1 MISWDYGNA
10 RIRALRSRLF
20 DVHGYREL
28 LRATSIESLLGA
40 LAATPYRPDTE
51 MALSRAPDLRRLDEV
66 LRIHLTRV
74 LTALPTWFEGEA
86 RAHLERLLARW
97 DWVNLRTILRG
108 LAQQAPATEIE
119 PLLVPAG
126 RLDAGALA
134 TLARQET
141 VSAVIDLLRA
151 WGLPC
156 RGLPDQLDRLWASS
170 LEPEEVDRINV
181 VNALRLRGARLEDGV
196 EADENPLAGGTISAR
211 TLDDLAH
218 AKQRGDAAALL
229 PPPWPQRLARWVAD
243 GDLAALSD
251 ALDETA
257 RRRAMRLFGRCDPLG
272 PDIAR
277 AYIAAKENE
286 VRNLR
291 RIGRGIEAGWPPG
304 EIEERLV
311 FA

>member
-28 LRATSIESLLGA
+28 LRATNIESLLGA

-51 MALSRAPDLRRLDEV
+51 RALSRAPDLRRLDEV

-141 VSAVIDLLRA
+141 VSAVNDLLRS
-151 WGLPC
+151 WGLAS
-156 RGLPDQLDRLWASS
+156 RGLPDQLWASS
-170 LEPEEVDRINV
+170 LEPEEVDRVNV
-181 VNALRLRGARLEDGV
+181 VNALRRRGARLEDGV
-196 EADENPLAGGTISAR
+196 EADEDPLVGGTISAR
-211 TLDDLAH
+211 TLDNVAH
-218 AKQRGDAAALL
+218 EKQRGHAAALL
-229 PPPWPQRLARWVAD
+229 PAPWPQRLARWVAD
-243 GDLAALSD
+243 GDLVALSD

-291 RIGRGIEAGWPPG
+291 RIGRGVEAGWPPG
-304 EIEERLV
+304 EIEKRLV